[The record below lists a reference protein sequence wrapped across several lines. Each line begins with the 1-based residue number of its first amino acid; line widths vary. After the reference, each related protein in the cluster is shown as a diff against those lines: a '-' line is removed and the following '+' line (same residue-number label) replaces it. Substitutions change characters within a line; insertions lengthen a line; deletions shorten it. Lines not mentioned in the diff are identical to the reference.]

1 MEEAMANGDPETQVL
16 LEQVRGGDAD
26 AMQRLLGRHRDRL
39 LRMVNVR
46 MDPRLNPRI
55 DASDVVQE
63 ALLEATRKLPSYL
76 ERGGCAFYPWLRRIA
91 WERLAQLHRHHI
103 GAQRRSV
110 KREARHAVAL
120 SDRSTMLLARQLAAS
135 ATSVG
140 GRLVR
145 QEACRRVRQALEE
158 LPEREREAVVLRHLE
173 QLSLGETA
181 AVLDI
186 STEAARSRYRRAIER
201 LHDVLSEDSGACQ

>member
-1 MEEAMANGDPETQVL
+1 MANHDLETRIL
-16 LEQVRGGDAD
+16 LQQVRDGDAD
-26 AMQRLLGRHRDRL
+26 AMQQLLGRHRNRL

-63 ALLEATRKLPSYL
+63 ALMEATRKLPDYL

-91 WERLAQLHRHHI
+91 WERLAQMHRRHI
-103 GAQRRSV
+103 EAQRRSV
-110 KREARHAVAL
+110 KREARHAMAL
-120 SDRSTMLLARQLAAS
+120 SDRSTTLLAKQLAAS

-140 GRLVR
+140 GRMVR
-145 QEACRRVRQALEE
+145 KEVCLRVRQALEE
-158 LPEREREAVVLRHLE
+158 LPVREREAVVLRHLE
-173 QLSLGETA
+173 QLSLGDTA

-186 STEAARSRYRRAIER
+186 TTEAARSRYRRAIER
-201 LHDVLSEDSGACQ
+201 LHDVLSEDSGGRR